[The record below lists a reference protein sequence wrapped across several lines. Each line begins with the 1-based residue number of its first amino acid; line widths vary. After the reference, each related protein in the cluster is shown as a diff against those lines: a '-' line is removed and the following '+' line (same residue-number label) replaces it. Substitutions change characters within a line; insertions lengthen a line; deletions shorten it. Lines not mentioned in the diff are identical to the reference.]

1 MLNLTQQKMKLG
13 KSIQKIIKNRVFQNS
28 VAMTIVQIT
37 QYIIPFLMLA
47 LLTRRLG
54 PDAYSL
60 LAFVFAIVQI
70 SNIVTDY
77 GFYLSATEKLSKKRT
92 SENVINYILGSVIIQ
107 RYGWVG
113 RVFGHYKRGF
123 Y

>member
-107 RYGWVG
+107 RYGWV
-113 RVFGHYKRGF
+113 RKSFWTL
-123 Y
+123 